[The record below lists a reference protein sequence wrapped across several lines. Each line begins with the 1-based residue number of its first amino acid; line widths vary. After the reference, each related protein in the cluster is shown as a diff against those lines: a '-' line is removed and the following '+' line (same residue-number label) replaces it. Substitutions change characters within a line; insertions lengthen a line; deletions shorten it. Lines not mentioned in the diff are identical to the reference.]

1 MLEARTGRWAVAVKI
16 SIRQLREQLT
26 DFIACGHI
34 QGFLTLR
41 TGVEAFR
48 WGALGIDDLMGVKE
62 HVEIFHLATF
72 LAENGMV
79 IHQ

>member
-34 QGFLTLR
+34 QGFPTLR

-48 WGALGIDDLMGVKE
+48 WGAPVAREAGAIGPMLVKGRAW
-62 HVEIFHLATF
+62 HLVCFYA
-72 LAENGMV
+72 
-79 IHQ
+79 